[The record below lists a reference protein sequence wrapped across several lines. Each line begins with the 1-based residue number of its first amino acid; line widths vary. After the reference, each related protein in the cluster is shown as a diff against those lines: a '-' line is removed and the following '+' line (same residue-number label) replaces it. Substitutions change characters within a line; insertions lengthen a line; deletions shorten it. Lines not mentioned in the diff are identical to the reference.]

1 MALSEAGLSQLFL
14 QKLDSIKA
22 GGFQAA
28 DCPRVTG
35 GLDVPF
41 FSESLLA
48 CLPAFSVLCYYHL
61 SSNHH
66 GCAGG
71 TSQSGNPDLEER
83 NSDESSLSQGVHPCA
98 IQFLVLQTWL
108 PRARSSREMGEVSEP
123 RTCMLSKV
131 SSEESRESR
140 KEIEARPH
148 ALKK

>member
-83 NSDESSLSQGVHPCA
+83 NSGESSLSQGSIPVPFSSWSYKHGCQGP
-98 IQFLVLQTWL
+98 VPVEKWE
-108 PRARSSREMGEVSEP
+108 RSQ
-123 RTCMLSKV
+123 
-131 SSEESRESR
+131 
-140 KEIEARPH
+140 RPEH
-148 ALKK
+148 ACSQKCRLKKVEKAGKK

>member
-35 GLDVPF
+35 GLDVPS

-48 CLPAFSVLCYYHL
+48 RPPASGVLCYYHL

-66 GCAGG
+66 GCTRG
-71 TSQSGNPDLEER
+71 TSQSGNPNLEER
-83 NSDESSLSQGVHPCA
+83 DSGESSLSQGSIPVSL
-98 IQFLVLQTWL
+98 FLVLQTWL
-108 PRARSSREMGEVSEP
+108 PRARSSREMGEVSE
-123 RTCMLSKV
+123 
-131 SSEESRESR
+131 
-140 KEIEARPH
+140 H
-148 ALKK
+148 ACSQKCRLKKVEKAGKK